1 MLAFV
6 TLFRLAT
13 MDGWSNLLYI
23 SWYGCDKI
31 GYDDMDCKNSMNG
44 NLGTPSIG
52 SMTLGHGKPHGQPYF
67 ALVYF
72 VIFVIIAALILLSMF
87 IGAYEHPSAPL
98 GIRGTR
104 RAARLCWRVRLGRRS
119 SVAAERTVIN
129 STPEP
134 ARR

>member
-44 NLGTPSIG
+44 NLGTPSMG

-87 IGAYEHPSAPL
+87 IGAYARPSAPL
-98 GIRGTR
+98 GIRAHAGPPGCVGGS
-104 RAARLCWRVRLGRRS
+104 AWAG
-119 SVAAERTVIN
+119 A
-129 STPEP
+129 P
-134 ARR
+134 ALLPNGH